1 LRIPLTANRAFHSH
15 LPMVVGDSEAGACED
30 CKVFKQRIEEINEQK
45 NDVKHSVR
53 VQESKVVRGEYVYS
67 I

>member
-1 LRIPLTANRAFHSH
+1 
-15 LPMVVGDSEAGACED
+15 MVVGDSEAGACED